1 MSSAP
6 IRRLRPLAAALVAA
20 SVVFT
25 GTIPTQAQVSQAAVQ
40 NAPHA
45 LLINILEGEGALNN
59 IRQRDA
65 REPVIQVTDENH
77 KPVAG
82 VAIVFLIHGGQNGAG
97 ATFPGGVQS
106 LTVTTGADGTAH
118 ASGLQVA
125 NAPGSFTISVTATL
139 SGLVATAIIHQAN
152 IIGALT
158 TTTTSGSTAGST
170 TGSTSSSTA
179 GSTSSSAGGSAGGS
193 AGSTAGTVAR
203 HGILHASKGILIGT
217 TVVAATV
224 AGIVVATKSNNATSL
239 TLGGTHI
246 GP

>member
-1 MSSAP
+1 M
-6 IRRLRPLAAALVAA
+6 
-20 SVVFT
+20 T
-25 GTIPTQAQVSQAAVQ
+25 GTIPLQAQVSQAAVQ

-82 VAIVFLIHGGQNGAG
+82 VAIVFLIHGGPNGAG
-97 ATFPGGVQS
+97 ATFPGGTQT

-118 ASGLQVA
+118 ATGLQLA
-125 NAPGSFTISVTATL
+125 NAPGSFTISVTASL
-139 SGLVATAIIHQAN
+139 SGLVATAVIHQAN

-158 TTTTSGSTAGST
+158 TTTTSGTAGGSTAGST
-170 TGSTSSSTA
+170 GSST
-179 GSTSSSAGGSAGGS
+179 GGTIGN
-193 AGSTAGTVAR
+193 VAR
-203 HGILHASKGILIGT
+203 HGILHASKGVLIGT

-224 AGIVVATKSNNATSL
+224 VGVVVATKVNSTSL
-239 TLGGTHI
+239 TLGGTRI